1 MSILSAARRIGRS
14 AGACPVCHHEKAGH
28 DAIAD
33 RFCAATAAGGFRR
46 GCACAAGSRATTEED
61 GNMTSELSFVSRY
74 EQRLALV
81 RDVLEQDTG
90 LTGPACQTLAVRL
103 LHLLDEAPER
113 LRR

>member
-1 MSILSAARRIGRS
+1 
-14 AGACPVCHHEKAGH
+14 
-28 DAIAD
+28 
-33 RFCAATAAGGFRR
+33 
-46 GCACAAGSRATTEED
+46 
-61 GNMTSELSFVSRY
+61 MTSELSFVSRY